1 MLMPTHDRTG
11 CRRRFAARSGVPA
24 HGIARQSGFTI
35 LESLIAVA
43 VFAIAVLGMIG
54 AQASGAQVT
63 SDARYRTEA
72 AAAADELLAR
82 MQIAPPAT
90 VVADFTTGG
99 PRFVEWLQDRV
110 QAAAVGLPAGDATVA
125 FSSVNGDPLT
135 VRITVTWV
143 PPRHRVRDTAGAISA
158 MTSIRQHV
166 TVSALYN

>member
-1 MLMPTHDRTG
+1 MPRSIAT
-11 CRRRFAARSGVPA
+11 FARPGTTRSLAADQG
-24 HGIARQSGFTI
+24 GFTL
-35 LESLIAVA
+35 LESLIAII

-99 PRFVEWLQDRV
+99 ARFQEWLEDRV
-110 QAAAVGLPAGDATVA
+110 QAEGIGLPAGDATVDFA
-125 FSSVNGDPLT
+125 SVGGDPLT
-135 VRITVTWV
+135 VRIVVSWV
-143 PPRHRVRDTAGAISA
+143 PPRHRVRDDAGAISA
-158 MTSIRQHV
+158 MTQTRQHV
-166 TVSALYN
+166 TVSALYD

>member
-1 MLMPTHDRTG
+1 MNIVSHRLRTP
-11 CRRRFAARSGVPA
+11 AAPRPA
-24 HGIARQSGFTI
+24 QAGFTL
-35 LESLIAVA
+35 LESLIAIV

-82 MQIAPPAT
+82 MQIASPAT

-99 PRFVEWLQDRV
+99 ALFDLWLQDRV
-110 QAAAVGLPAGDATVA
+110 QADAVGLPAGDATVEFA
-125 FSSVNGDPLT
+125 SVAGDPLT
-135 VRITVTWV
+135 VRIVISWV
-143 PPRHRVRDTAGAISA
+143 PPRHRVRDGSGAISA
-158 MTSIRQHV
+158 MTDTRRHV